1 MWAYRMFQLEQKG
14 EYFDILEKAM
24 LNTVLAA
31 VSLDGK
37 KFFYENM
44 LRRENELPYELI
56 WPLTRSEYILSY
68 CCPPNLAR
76 TLAEAAEYAW
86 LEGKDCIYTGM
97 YESCRVQFSL
107 KNGADLVVR
116 ETTGYPYDG
125 EIVFQVENHTPE
137 IPVQL
142 KCGSP
147 PGVGMHL

>member
-44 LRRENELPYELI
+44 LRREKELPYKLI

-68 CCPPNLAR
+68 CCPPNLA
-76 TLAEAAEYAW
+76 
-86 LEGKDCIYTGM
+86 
-97 YESCRVQFSL
+97 
-107 KNGADLVVR
+107 
-116 ETTGYPYDG
+116 
-125 EIVFQVENHTPE
+125 
-137 IPVQL
+137 
-142 KCGSP
+142 
-147 PGVGMHL
+147 